1 MSGKAAKRAKLRR
14 EPLAGILLIAALF
27 VLNSIV
33 AAGVLSPRKYRVVQ
47 GEPAEETITASHA
60 VEDTAA
66 TEALRRIARSSVS
79 PVYTLDRELAE
90 SLIRQS
96 ADFFD
101 AVLVMRSDAQTAR
114 EESAAEND
122 IGE

>member
-14 EPLAGILLIAALF
+14 EPLAGLLLIAALF

-33 AAGVLSPRKYRVVQ
+33 AAGVLSPRKYRAVQ

-90 SLIRQS
+90 SLIR
-96 ADFFD
+96 
-101 AVLVMRSDAQTAR
+101 
-114 EESAAEND
+114 
-122 IGE
+122 